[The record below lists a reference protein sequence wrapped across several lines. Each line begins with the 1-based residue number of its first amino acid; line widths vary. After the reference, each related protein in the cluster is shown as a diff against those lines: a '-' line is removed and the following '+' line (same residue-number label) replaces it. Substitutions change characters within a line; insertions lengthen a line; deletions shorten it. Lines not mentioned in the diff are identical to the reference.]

1 MQETSA
7 LHKSILSDREHVKE
21 TRVEIAG
28 TLYSE
33 SCFLPPSLS
42 RVLFSEGKP
51 CVGGCPSG
59 TIKLSIWVDSSE
71 IPRGAKIRVEQRVV
85 LLDARTEVVASAAEW
100 LPKGTYYVSGR
111 STDPTTG
118 ATVLSG
124 YDGMRKADQPYVS
137 EVDTGVWPC
146 PCDQV
151 AASIAERMGVTIDSR
166 TILDPSIMVEYPLD
180 YTMREVLGQIAVA
193 HLGNWVMTDANE
205 LRLIGLCETLDDAAE
220 SARVIASGL
229 THFTVGAAL
238 RPYSKVVLW
247 YDDNTCYMAGDDTGQ
262 TLEADLPW
270 ATQAI
275 ADKLLDQVKDFVYI
289 PFEGQR
295 ALLDPAAE
303 LGDSLTIHDISCQLA
318 SVEVTCDA
326 MNAANIAAPS
336 GDELDDEYPYTAKQK
351 REFARKLAETRSL
364 ITKTAEEIRLEVA
377 NEVQGLSAS
386 FDVQLGSISAEIVG
400 VENAISSLELDV
412 ESILGRIQDAEGN
425 VAQLELTA
433 QEIRSEVS
441 GKIDEEAAQTLIDQ
455 AIDSIALSVTS
466 SAGSTTIK
474 LTGGGVDISTA
485 TLNLSVAAANI
496 SGKLTASQ
504 IDAESLRV
512 SKVYDS
518 TGTKTAIDCSS
529 TATMYI
535 GGTGSANAYSEILI
549 KGTTIAFNTWGSTEA
564 GISIHNASSYYLRP
578 ETSGLY
584 SLGDSTHLWHGVYT
598 NDITITP
605 NSNLLYG
612 MTLNY
617 AGIIPA
623 KTEYMNLGSSTY
635 KWNCLYVKSIML
647 DGMTLYPD
655 RISYSS
661 TIYAS
666 MNSAKAFVPYASTGY
681 SIGSSIFPWATGYF
695 TTLYVGGKEVSATPE
710 VSQLKNGS
718 YTVSLNTSYALVPG
732 SSSYSLGSSSY
743 YWGTAYI
750 TKLYLSSTCYISAG
764 SASTIKVGTTTIG
777 GTVTVSALTNGTYS
791 VTLGSGALTPKSSG
805 SYSLGSSSYYWSY
818 LYVGAIRLY
827 YSSYSYITLTANSS
841 GKLCV
846 GGTAI
851 H

>member
-1 MQETSA
+1 MAQTTSELWKTLWRA
-7 LHKSILSDREHVKE
+7 KNTTKEYSFDVNGVWHGPDAEVSHSAGSGLYEEFGIGNATIAQFSISL
-21 TRVEIAG
+21 IAG
-28 TLYSE
+28 DIPY
-33 SCFLPPSLS
+33 
-42 RVLFSEGKP
+42 GA
-51 CVGGCPSG
+51 
-59 TIKLSIWVDSSE
+59 TIK
-71 IPRGAKIRVEQRVV
+71 RYIRLKNGGQV
-85 LLDARTEVVASAAEW
+85 SEW
-100 LPKGTYYVSGR
+100 LPKGVFFANRRPHDGDYWTIE
-111 STDPTTG
+111 
-118 ATVLSG
+118 A
-124 YDGMRKADQPYVS
+124 YDAMRKAEAVWEPDQSLEFPLS
-137 EVDTGVWPC
+137 MPDA
-146 PCDQV
+146 V
-151 AASIAERMGVTIDSR
+151 AEFARIMGIEIDPRTSLNAAYTIDYPASDT
-166 TILDPSIMVEYPLD
+166 TIRSELCW
-180 YTMREVLGQIAVA
+180 IAAA
-193 HLGNWVMTDANE
+193 HGGNWIVTDVGKLLLVPLLPGSDHFNV
-205 LRLIGLCETLDDAAE
+205 GLDLTESEDNGKLKPISRVTLW
-220 SARVIASGL
+220 V
-229 THFTVGAAL
+229 
-238 RPYSKVVLW
+238 
-247 YDDNTCYMAGDDTGQ
+247 DDNNCLTAGDDTG
-262 TLEADLPW
+262 LEISADCPH
-270 ATQAI
+270 ATQAMVDSI
-275 ADKLLDQVKDFVYI
+275 LAQI
-289 PFEGQR
+289 EGYQYQ
-295 ALLDPAAE
+295 AYSATDANIDPAAE
-303 LGDSLTIHDISCQLA
+303 LGDSVTADGME
-318 SVEVTCDA
+318 SV
-326 MNAANIAAPS
+326 IARMDDDGSGYVSLSAP
-336 GDELDDEYPYTAKQK
+336 GEEEMEDEYPAAGPMTQK
-351 REFARKLAETRSL
+351 FDRKLAETRSL

-386 FDVQLGSISAEIVG
+386 FNVQLGSISAEIVG
-400 VENAISSLELDV
+400 VENAISSLELDM

-441 GKIDEEAAQTLIDQ
+441 GKIDEESAQTLIDQ

-504 IDAESLRV
+504 IDV
-512 SKVYDS
+512 SDLKFDTLWASDTKVAAYASGDMIHIGGRSGSETFSSVYLHGSTITLNRWSDSASGIVIENGNWNYKVYP
-518 TGTKTAIDCSS
+518 G
-529 TATMYI
+529 
-535 GGTGSANAYSEILI
+535 
-549 KGTTIAFNTWGSTEA
+549 
-564 GISIHNASSYYLRP
+564 ASN
-578 ETSGLY
+578 LY
-584 SLGDSTHLWHGVYT
+584 SLGDSTHLWAECYT
-598 NDITITP
+598 NSVSIVP

-612 MTLNY
+612 MTLDY
-617 AGIIPA
+617 VGIIPA

-635 KWNCLYVKSIML
+635 KWNNLYVKNIVL
-647 DGMTLYPD
+647 DGTTLYPD
-655 RISYSS
+655 RVSYSS